1 MNKRIAKFLLA
12 ASVTGMLAAPAMAA
26 DNHSAGEVL
35 DDTIITTKVKA
46 ALVQDPVTKAHQIS
60 VDTFKGT
67 VKLSGF
73 VDSVAARY
81 PSGPMVWI
89 YGAASISGAA
99 ACQPFSAVRDALHQ
113 ACCAGDQ

>member
-1 MNKRIAKFLLA
+1 MNKRLAKFLLA
-12 ASVTGMLAAPAMAA
+12 ASVTSVLAAPAMAA

-73 VDSVAARY
+73 VDSVAAEQR
-81 PSGPMVWI
+81 
-89 YGAASISGAA
+89 
-99 ACQPFSAVRDALHQ
+99 AVEVARNIEGTVQVDDALEVRN
-113 ACCAGDQ
+113 

>member
-12 ASVTGMLAAPAMAA
+12 ASMTGMLAAPAMAA
-26 DNHSAGEVL
+26 DDHTAGEVL

-46 ALVQDPVTKAHQIS
+46 ALVRDPVTKAHQIS

-73 VDSVAARY
+73 VDSAEAEQRAVEVARN
-81 PSGPMVWI
+81 I
-89 YGAASISGAA
+89 EGAVKVEDTL
-99 ACQPFSAVRDALHQ
+99 QVRN
-113 ACCAGDQ
+113 

>member
-26 DNHSAGEVL
+26 DNHSAGEIL

-46 ALVQDPVTKAHQIS
+46 ALVGDPVTKAHQIS

-73 VDSVAARY
+73 VDSVAAEQRAIEIARTTD
-81 PSGPMVWI
+81 GTVK
-89 YGAASISGAA
+89 
-99 ACQPFSAVRDALHQ
+99 VDDALEVRN
-113 ACCAGDQ
+113 